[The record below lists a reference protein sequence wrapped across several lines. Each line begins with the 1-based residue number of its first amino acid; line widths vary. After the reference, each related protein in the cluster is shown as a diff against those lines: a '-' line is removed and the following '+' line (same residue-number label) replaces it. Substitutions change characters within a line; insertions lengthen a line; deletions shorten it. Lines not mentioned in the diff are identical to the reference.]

1 MVNYQSIPAQAL
13 ILMSPPAM
21 TPTPARPVTRVPQGF
36 LEQSLLGTRLGFNQ
50 QVIEDE
56 TFAGSTI
63 VLRGREIANFGL
75 CSYLGISDDPRL
87 IEAGVDALRRYGS
100 GYSSSLAYTSLPL
113 YHDLRERLSAML
125 DASVLVAGTT
135 TLAHLAALP
144 VMVTDRDLVLID
156 GLAHASLQGVVP
168 TLSAMGA
175 KVERVR
181 HNDIDRV
188 AARAEETPGRVWY
201 LIDGL
206 YSMHGDL
213 APAADLR
220 RALDDHDN
228 LWVYCDDAHGFGWS
242 GLRGRGWFLETH
254 GWHDHL
260 VMSFG
265 LSKSFGAL
273 GGVVASRDPS
283 ILAAVAVTGG
293 PMVFGGPIPPASLG
307 AGVASADIH
316 LSDELPSLQDELL
329 EKIRFVN
336 EYAEELGLE
345 LFDTDLT
352 PLWYVQI
359 GGTNTTASIVAR
371 VLKSG
376 YFVNVAVYPVVQ
388 RGKSGL
394 RFTVTRYNTIE
405 QIRGLLDSINVARLL
420 YEDGEDVIDLAA
432 FE

>member
-1 MVNYQSIPAQAL
+1 MTN
-13 ILMSPPAM
+13 
-21 TPTPARPVTRVPQGF
+21 TPTRPATRVPQGF

-50 QVIEDE
+50 QVIEDQ
-56 TFAGSTI
+56 TFAGGTI
-63 VLRGREIANFGL
+63 LLRGREIANFGL

-87 IEAGVDALRRYGS
+87 IEAAVDALRRYGS
-100 GYSSSLAYTSLPL
+100 GYSSSIAYTSLPL
-113 YHDLRERLSAML
+113 YHDLRERLSVML

-144 VMVTDRDLVLID
+144 VMIDERDLVLVD

-168 TLSAMGA
+168 TLSALGA

-188 AARAEETPGRVWY
+188 AARASQTPGRVWY

-220 RALDDHDN
+220 RALDTHDN
-228 LWVYCDDAHGFGWS
+228 LWLYCDDAHGFGWS
-242 GLRGRGWFLETH
+242 GVNGRGQFLETH

-260 VMSFG
+260 VMAFG

-283 ILAAVAVTGG
+283 MLAAVEVTGG

-316 LSDELPSLQDELL
+316 LSDELPGLQDELL

-336 EYAEELGLE
+336 EYAEEIGLQ
-345 LFDTDLT
+345 LFDADLT
-352 PLWYVQI
+352 PLWYVQV
-359 GGTNTTASIVAR
+359 GGTNTTVSIVAR
-371 VLKSG
+371 VLRAG
-376 YFVNVAVYPVVQ
+376 YYVNIAVYPIVQ

-394 RFTVTRYNTIE
+394 RFTVTRYNSLD
-405 QIRGLLDSINVARLL
+405 QIRGLLDSINAARLL
-420 YEDGEDVIDLAA
+420 YADGEDVIDLDA

>member
-1 MVNYQSIPAQAL
+1 MTH
-13 ILMSPPAM
+13 
-21 TPTPARPVTRVPQGF
+21 TPTRPVSQAPQSF

-56 TFAGSTI
+56 TFAGGTI
-63 VLRGREIANFGL
+63 LLRGREIANFGL
-75 CSYLGISDDPRL
+75 CSYLGLSNDPRL
-87 IEAGVDALRRYGS
+87 VEAGIDALRRYGS

-113 YHDLRERLSAML
+113 YNDLRERLSEML

-135 TLAHLAALP
+135 TLAHLASLP
-144 VMVTDRDLVLID
+144 VMVDESDLVLID

-168 TLSAMGA
+168 TLVAMGA

-188 AARAEETPGRVWY
+188 TARASETSGRVWY

-220 RALDDHDN
+220 RALDTHDN

-242 GLRGRGWFLETH
+242 GVNGRGLFLETH

-260 VMSFG
+260 VMAFG

-283 ILAAVAVTGG
+283 MLAAVEVTGG
-293 PMVFGGPIPPASLG
+293 PMVFGGPVPPASLG

-316 LSDELPSLQDELL
+316 LSDELPGLQGELL

-336 EYAEELGLE
+336 DYADEIGLQ
-345 LFDTDLT
+345 LFDTNLT

-359 GGTNTTASIVAR
+359 GGTNTTVSIVAR
-371 VLKSG
+371 VLKAG
-376 YFVNVAVYPVVQ
+376 YYVNVAVYPVVQ

-394 RFTVTRYNTIE
+394 RFTVTRYNTID
-405 QIRGLLDSINVARLL
+405 QIRGLLDSINEARLL
-420 YEDGEDVIDLAA
+420 YADGEDVIDLAA